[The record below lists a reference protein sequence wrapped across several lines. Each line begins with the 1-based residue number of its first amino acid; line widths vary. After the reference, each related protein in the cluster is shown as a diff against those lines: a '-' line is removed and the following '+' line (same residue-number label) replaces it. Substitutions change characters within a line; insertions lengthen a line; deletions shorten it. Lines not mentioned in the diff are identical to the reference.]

1 MFPKIFL
8 LREKLRQKTPSSVA
22 KFQFLI
28 DKIYQNTNFALLPN
42 CQVPDGVFWI
52 AVNFI
57 IQDLKFYEIYH
68 LFRLSF
74 SHDRKIWGNERISFS
89 RNPGLH
95 SHWIFKFTTL
105 LFSLELCKLI
115 HFRPL
120 TVFYCVQLLQESWL
134 ERIARFRFYI
144 HIFENHTMIYIEAE
158 KKRSIRSV
166 ARGISVGRNL
176 VSKYLYLHLIF
187 SWKANFEFS
196 WMFTRSK

>member
-1 MFPKIFL
+1 M
-8 LREKLRQKTPSSVA
+8 
-22 KFQFLI
+22 
-28 DKIYQNTNFALLPN
+28 
-42 CQVPDGVFWI
+42 
-52 AVNFI
+52 
-57 IQDLKFYEIYH
+57 KFYEIYH

-120 TVFYCVQLLQESWL
+120 TVFCCVQLLQESWL
-134 ERIARFRFYI
+134 ERITKFRFYM
-144 HIFENHTMIYIEAE
+144 HILENHIMIYIEAE
-158 KKRSIRSV
+158 KKRNLKSV

-176 VSKYLYLHLIF
+176 VSKHFTLYFHEKQISNFHECKSHWVFLVSSFFVITVSLGKHL
-187 SWKANFEFS
+187 
-196 WMFTRSK
+196 

>member
-1 MFPKIFL
+1 MFPKIEAKKAEQCCKILILHWWNWPKHQFRHAKLPSARWRFL
-8 LREKLRQKTPSSVA
+8 DS
-22 KFQFLI
+22 
-28 DKIYQNTNFALLPN
+28 
-42 CQVPDGVFWI
+42 
-52 AVNFI
+52 VNFI
-57 IQDLKFYEIYH
+57 TQDLKFYKIYH
-68 LFRLSF
+68 LFWLSF

-187 SWKANFEFS
+187 SRKVNSKFS